1 MKQTGNDGCDN
12 MEISY
17 FIECYD
23 DGKRSTTESVS
34 KKCEKVAKDDD
45 PTVLTTEKATTT
57 SSTVFQ
63 TTTTDLTSTAASS
76 TIR

>member
-1 MKQTGNDGCDN
+1 

-23 DGKRSTTESVS
+23 NGKRSTTESVS
-34 KKCEKVAKDDD
+34 KKCEEVAKAPD
-45 PTVLTTEKATTT
+45 PTVLTTAIATT
-57 SSTVFQ
+57 SSTVSQ

-76 TIR
+76 TISIN

>member
-1 MKQTGNDGCDN
+1 

-23 DGKRSTTESVS
+23 NGKRSTTESVS
-34 KKCEKVAKDDD
+34 KKCKEVAKVDD
-45 PTVLTTEKATTT
+45 PTVPTTAKATTTT
-57 SSTVFQ
+57 SSTVSQ
-63 TTTTDLTSTAASS
+63 TTVDLTSTAASS